1 MRRISQSLV
10 IDAGHVA
17 CAGCGHAL
25 AKAGT
30 PWKAQALLRTQ
41 PVRAL
46 PGAASAIEERV
57 VLRFFS
63 CPACGSLLDTETA
76 LPEDPF
82 LEDLPAA

>member
-1 MRRISQSLV
+1 MRRISQTLV
-10 IDAGHVA
+10 IDAGKVA
-17 CAGCGHAL
+17 CAECGHAL

-30 PWKAQALLRTQ
+30 PWKPEACLKTQ
-41 PVRAL
+41 PVCAL
-46 PGAASAIEERV
+46 PGAGSAIEERV
-57 VLRFFS
+57 VLRLFN